1 MLGELV
7 KNLKK
12 SDQSVVLYGAGVV
25 GEMCAYAFKEN
36 QIKINFFCDSDKK
49 KQSKSHAGIKIL
61 SPIELE
67 SLGKNTNIFISNNYY
82 SFLKKELKEK
92 GFKNIYDCSSFLN
105 NADFSKSNLSI
116 NPLKIER
123 WIAFYNAMVK
133 KEIFKQEGKLYVKS
147 LDVQITEKC
156 SLGCKDCSNLM
167 QYYSKAKDSDL
178 DILMNSIKRF
188 MDCVDQIYEFRV
200 LGGDPFM
207 NKNMHKIINFLSE
220 YEKVNTIAI
229 YTNARFIP
237 KGDNF
242 ECLKNPKVI
251 LDISD
256 YVLIDQDKRKA
267 DELIEVLKKN
277 NIKYN
282 LARMSVWSDSGRI
295 LPFKKRS
302 EDEKR
307 HLFNYCCN
315 SDIISLLHGKLYR
328 CPFSANA
335 TNLKA
340 IPVDNSDIVD
350 LNNNSITLANLKK
363 QIHNLVYEKKYLTAC
378 NFCNGRDFS
387 TKKIEAATQKPSIT
401 KPLDFKVYN

>member
-1 MLGELV
+1 MIRDIV
-7 KNLKK
+7 KNIKE
-12 SDQSVVLYGAGVV
+12 SNQAVVLYGAGVI
-25 GEMCAYAFKEN
+25 GEMCAYAFKQN
-36 QIKINFFCDSDKK
+36 QVKVNYFCDSAEKK
-49 KQSKSHAGIKIL
+49 HGKNHLGIKVL
-61 SPIELE
+61 SPTELE
-67 SLGKNTNIFISNNYY
+67 TLNKNTNIFISNNYY
-82 SFLKKELKEK
+82 SFLKKELNEK
-92 GFKNIYDCSSFLN
+92 GFKNIYDCSPFLN
-105 NADFSKSNLSI
+105 STDFSKSNLSI
-116 NPLKIER
+116 NPLKVER
-123 WIAFYNAMVK
+123 WIAFYDAMVK
-133 KEIFKQEGKLYVKS
+133 KEIFKQEGKLYIKS

-178 DILMNSIKRF
+178 ETLLNSIKRF
-188 MDCVDQIYEFRV
+188 MECVDQIYEFRV

-207 NKNMHKIINFLSE
+207 NKSMHKIINFLSSFK
-220 YEKVNTIAI
+220 KVNTIAI

-256 YVLIDQDKRKA
+256 YVLIDKNKRKA
-267 DELIEVLKKN
+267 DDLIEVLEEN

-295 LPFKKRS
+295 LPFQKRS
-302 EDEKR
+302 EEEKQ

-340 IPVDNSDIVD
+340 IPVDKTDIVD
-350 LNNNSITLANLKK
+350 LNDNSIQLESLKK
-363 QIHNLVYEKKYLTAC
+363 QIHKLVYEKKYLTAC

-387 TKKIEAATQKPSIT
+387 TKKIDAGIQKPSI
-401 KPLDFKVYN
+401 KPLDFKVFD